1 MSRRRKKKE
10 QMGSSAP
17 GWMNTYGDMVTLLL
31 VFFVLLYSFSIMD
44 QGKFQGFV
52 TSFRQ
57 RVGILDGGMT
67 MSENNLID
75 GGLIGDGIAP
85 SIMNLNLILREM
97 SMYIEGE
104 GIEDQV
110 ELILTE
116 RGLVVRL
123 TGRIL
128 FDLGKAELLDDGK
141 KLLDKIAELLV
152 DIPNVIMIEGHTD
165 NWPISNERF
174 PSNWELSTSR
184 ATNVVRYFIENT
196 GIPPERL
203 MAAGYSE
210 YRPLYPNDT
219 AENRARNRRVEIVI
233 LNTRYDSIY
242 SGRGDY

>member
-10 QMGSSAP
+10 RMGSSAP
-17 GWMNTYGDMVTLLL
+17 GWMTTYGDMVTLLL

-44 QGKFQGFV
+44 ISKFQGFV

-57 RVGILDGGMT
+57 RAGILDGGMT
-67 MSENNLID
+67 LSDNNLIN
-75 GGLIGDGIAP
+75 GGLIGDGP
-85 SIMNLNLILREM
+85 SIMNLNWIMREM
-97 SMYIEGE
+97 NIYIEAE
-104 GIEDQV
+104 GIADEV
-110 ELILTE
+110 ELELTE

-128 FDLGKAELLDDGK
+128 FDLGKADLRDDGK
-141 KLLDKIAELLV
+141 RLLDRIAELLV

-174 PSNWELSTSR
+174 PSNWELSTAR

>member
-17 GWMNTYGDMVTLLL
+17 GWMTTYGDMVTLLL

-44 QGKFQGFV
+44 ISKFQGFV

-57 RVGILDGGMT
+57 RAGILDGGMT
-67 MSENNLID
+67 LSDNNLIN
-75 GGLIGDGIAP
+75 GGLIGDGP
-85 SIMNLNLILREM
+85 SIMNLNRIMREM
-97 SMYIEGE
+97 NIYIEAE
-104 GIEDQV
+104 GIADEV
-110 ELILTE
+110 ELELTE

-128 FDLGKAELLDDGK
+128 FDLGKADLRDDGK
-141 KLLDKIAELLV
+141 RLLDRIAELLV

-165 NWPISNERF
+165 NWPINNERF
-174 PSNWELSTSR
+174 PSNWELSTAR

>member
-1 MSRRRKKKE
+1 MSRRRRKKPE
-10 QMGSSAP
+10 QLDSSAP
-17 GWMNTYGDMVTLLL
+17 GWMTTYGDMVTLLL

-97 SMYIEGE
+97 SIYIETE
-104 GIEDQV
+104 GIANEV
-110 ELILTE
+110 ELVLTD

-123 TGRIL
+123 TGQIL
-128 FDLGKAELLDDGK
+128 FDIGKADLLEDGK
-141 KLLDKIAELLV
+141 RLLDKIAELLI

-165 NWPISNERF
+165 NWPINNERF
-174 PSNWELSTSR
+174 PSNWELSTAR

-196 GIPPERL
+196 AIPPERL

-219 AENRARNRRVEIVI
+219 VENRAKNRRVEIVV
-233 LNTRYDSIY
+233 LNSTHN
-242 SGRGDY
+242 GRGD

>member
-1 MSRRRKKKE
+1 MSRRRRKKPE
-10 QMGSSAP
+10 QLDSSAP
-17 GWMNTYGDMVTLLL
+17 GWMTTYGDMVTLLL

-196 GIPPERL
+196 DIPPERL
-203 MAAGYSE
+203 MAAGYAE

-219 AENRARNRRVEIVI
+219 AENRAKNRRVEIVI
-233 LNTRYDSIY
+233 LNTTH

>member
-17 GWMNTYGDMVTLLL
+17 GWMTTYGDMVTLLL

-44 QGKFQGFV
+44 ISKFQGFV

-57 RVGILDGGMT
+57 RAGILDGGMT
-67 MSENNLID
+67 LSDNNLIN
-75 GGLIGDGIAP
+75 GGLIGDGP
-85 SIMNLNLILREM
+85 SIMNLNWIMGEM
-97 SMYIEGE
+97 NIYIEAE
-104 GIEDQV
+104 GIADEV
-110 ELILTE
+110 ELELTE

-128 FDLGKAELLDDGK
+128 FDLGKADLRDDGK
-141 KLLDKIAELLV
+141 RLLDRIAELLV

-174 PSNWELSTSR
+174 PSNWELSTAR